1 MSSLLFVPAGETRKF
16 EKACTLPCRAIV
28 VDLEDAV
35 SADAKEDARGSL
47 AGFAIDAKQRR
58 RELIVRMNG
67 VQTSLWEEDVRAIVK
82 SGPRTILVPKCED
95 PAQIRLLDDALAAEE
110 RHRGLA
116 AGTTK
121 LILLVESA
129 RGLARM
135 ESLLSASPRIVSAT
149 IGMVDLCTDL
159 AMTWEQAMCETPP
172 LFLEERM
179 RLSILSRAADLERPW
194 DTVYLAIDRPE
205 AFRED
210 ARLGRRLGCQ
220 GKFVIHP
227 AQIPIVQEIYRVSD
241 AEIARAKRIVEEFE
255 VALRAGRGAVSVDG
269 MLVDEPVVVRAR
281 ALLAGAGDVG

>member
-16 EKACTLPCRAIV
+16 HKACTLACRAIV

-35 SADAKEDARGSL
+35 SAEAKEEARGSL

-67 VQTSLWEEDVRAIVK
+67 VHTSLWEEDVRAIVK
-82 SGPRTILVPKCED
+82 AGPRTILVPKCED
-95 PAQIRLLDDALAAEE
+95 PAQIQVLDDALADEE
-110 RHRGLA
+110 RRLGLA

-121 LILLVESA
+121 LILLLESA

-135 ESLLSASPRIVSAT
+135 ERLLSASPRIVSAT

-159 AMTWEQAMCETPP
+159 GISWEGTMYESPP
-172 LFLEERM
+172 LFVEERL
-179 RLSILSRAADLERPW
+179 RLSILSRAANLERPW

-210 ARLGRRLGCQ
+210 VRLGRRLGCQ

-227 AQIPIVQEIYRVSD
+227 TQIPIVDETYRVSE

-269 MLVDEPVVVRAR
+269 MFVDEPVVVRAR
-281 ALLAGAGDVG
+281 ALLAGAADAG